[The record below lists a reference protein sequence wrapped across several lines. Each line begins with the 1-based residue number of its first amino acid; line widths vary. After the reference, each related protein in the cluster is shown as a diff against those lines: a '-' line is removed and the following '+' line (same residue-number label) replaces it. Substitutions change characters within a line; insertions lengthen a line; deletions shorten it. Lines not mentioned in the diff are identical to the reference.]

1 MSLITQR
8 TPTSM
13 GKFSIRSIEK
23 ASLEDLRELEAQLL
37 NKKEKQKSK
46 KEKELYELREWE
58 KEQLASLEIAK
69 LEELEI
75 AKLAEIR
82 QYKYNYVDLSDR
94 EYALLKIRSPEKW
107 CIYCGDWYQCRDHI
121 IPVSWT
127 GFKRSYKRGDVVP
140 CCNECNSILYNYY
153 LLNLNSRAE
162 FLIEKYIFKCKK
174 LIHSPI
180 WNIKE
185 IQNLG
190 YNIKT
195 NIQRLQYLR
204 IVYRAKLSN
213 LQLVIDGCDSIAIN
227 EF

>member
-1 MSLITQR
+1 MLDTCMSLITQR

-107 CIYCGDWYQCRDHI
+107 CIYCRDCINAGIISFLYLGLDSRDHI
-121 IPVSWT
+121 
-127 GFKRSYKRGDVVP
+127 
-140 CCNECNSILYNYY
+140 
-153 LLNLNSRAE
+153 
-162 FLIEKYIFKCKK
+162 
-174 LIHSPI
+174 
-180 WNIKE
+180 KE
-185 IQNLG
+185 
-190 YNIKT
+190 
-195 NIQRLQYLR
+195 
-204 IVYRAKLSN
+204 
-213 LQLVIDGCDSIAIN
+213 
-227 EF
+227 EM